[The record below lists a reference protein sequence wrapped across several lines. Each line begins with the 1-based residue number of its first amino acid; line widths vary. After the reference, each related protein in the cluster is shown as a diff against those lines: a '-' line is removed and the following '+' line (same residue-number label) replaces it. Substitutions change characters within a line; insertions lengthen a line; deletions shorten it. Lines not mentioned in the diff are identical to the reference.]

1 LPSFNHP
8 DHIFNNIIKSL
19 FIRLRRICTDY
30 SDFITASI
38 TLTSQ
43 LAKRNYSITKIKKIF
58 IAISQT
64 SRNDLLPYKIKESL
78 DLNKNI
84 LFFCNFNYN
93 LNLNNL
99 ICNSFLDTK
108 NEKYFL
114 YNYNI
119 KCINRI
125 NSNINK
131 IFVYNFKLENY
142 ISKRSFF
149 CNNLNCKFCKLIYRK
164 SFILIEDLEFK
175 LPIFSNGNC
184 DSKDLI
190 YIILCNKCKVF
201 YVGET
206 SMTVKERMYHHLY
219 KINHLEKI

>member
-1 LPSFNHP
+1 M
-8 DHIFNNIIKSL
+8 K
-19 FIRLRRICTDY
+19 
-30 SDFITASI
+30 
-38 TLTSQ
+38 
-43 LAKRNYSITKIKKIF
+43 
-58 IAISQT
+58 
-64 SRNDLLPYKIKESL
+64 
-78 DLNKNI
+78 
-84 LFFCNFNYN
+84 
-93 LNLNNL
+93 
-99 ICNSFLDTK
+99 ICNSFLNTK